1 MQVAVSLVQVPSRA
15 RTELLADPADGH
27 RPLAVHR
34 SIFFATWKGVQG
46 DPAATL
52 TDTVADQFW
61 HGGGTDP
68 TYSASNQMLVQHRL
82 ALLNRSNQ
90 LGPPPSANCP

>member
-1 MQVAVSLVQVPSRA
+1 M
-15 RTELLADPADGH
+15 
-27 RPLAVHR
+27 
-34 SIFFATWKGVQG
+34 QG

-68 TYSASNQMLVQHRL
+68 TYSASNQILVQYRL

-90 LGPPPSANCP
+90 LGPPPLRELSLTELLVRAPFDPRSVPYDRSSRAPVAGMWPGAPP